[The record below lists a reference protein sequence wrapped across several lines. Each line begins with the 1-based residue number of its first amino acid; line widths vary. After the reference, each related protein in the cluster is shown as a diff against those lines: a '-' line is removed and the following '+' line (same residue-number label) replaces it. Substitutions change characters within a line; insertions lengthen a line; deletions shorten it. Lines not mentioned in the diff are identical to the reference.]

1 MRLTISH
8 RTSYHYDAPVGY
20 ALQQLRL
27 RPKDRPG
34 QTVKNWN
41 TTITCGA
48 QELEF
53 DDEHMNHVQL
63 VALDPEATDVVIEV
77 SGIVEVEDR
86 AGVVGEQSG
95 FVPLWLFSRATSLTK
110 PGPALRRLA
119 REVAATEGQLA
130 MAHALMA
137 AIADQVEYLPGS
149 TGTATTAEEVLTT
162 GRGVCQDHAHVFV
175 ATARLLGLPA
185 RYVSGYLMMPDRT
198 EQDATHA
205 WAEAHVENLGWVG
218 FDVSNRQS
226 PDDRYVRVATGLDYA
241 GAAPIRG
248 MRYGRGDERLHV
260 AVSVAMG
267 QGQSQSQGTGQEQ
280 Q

>member
-34 QTVKNWN
+34 QTVKDWK
-41 TTITCGA
+41 TIITGGA

-95 FVPLWLFSRATSLTK
+95 FVPLWLFSRATPLTK

-119 REVAATEGQLA
+119 REVSATEGQLA

-137 AIADQVEYLPGS
+137 AIADQVKYLPGS

-162 GRGVCQDHAHVFV
+162 GQGVCQDHAHVFV

-248 MRYGRGDERLHV
+248 MRYGQGDERLHV
-260 AVSVAMG
+260 AVSVATG